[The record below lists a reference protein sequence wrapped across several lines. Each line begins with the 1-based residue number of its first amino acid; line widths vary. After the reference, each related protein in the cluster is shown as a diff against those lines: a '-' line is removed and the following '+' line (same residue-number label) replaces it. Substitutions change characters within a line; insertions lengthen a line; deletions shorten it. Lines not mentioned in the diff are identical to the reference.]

1 MELKW
6 NENEMKKYEYFVN
19 EFSNKNEFLK
29 KIIDIYDIVYKEKFV
44 NILILSKEEF
54 INSVNETVKNIL
66 IEQYSSKI
74 YEKTKF
80 ISLIQTFYD
89 NIEIEYNEFINELI
103 NCNNNFRKE
112 KGKIK
117 IDIKEIRYITRY
129 LKHCSFTD
137 KEAIHN
143 CSSNK
148 KRKGIFI
155 PIFTQKST
163 LKPNY
168 KNKNYKKRMFN
179 NEINR
184 MNNNSFISN
193 MKYVMCSEC
202 YKIYPKNLFLSFCDS
217 CNVNYYSKILNKN
230 EVNDLQPATWDQYH
244 CNSIFFNEEM
254 SCIKCNKIFYIDT
267 RNNLLKCINPK
278 CNLLI
283 KPKNIRWKCKY
294 GSEEFKSGIKI
305 YNELEKNII
314 SYTIKK
320 TLLFHRKA
328 LPKYIINDNL
338 DEYYHNK
345 NCNGIVFQGEFN
357 NKKVIVCD
365 KCKEI
370 ILYDNFQWDFPC
382 IKKKILNDVNIN
394 RYKTK
399 FIDKKNSTNFLGRYG
414 DLNKDIYFSNDNDSS
429 FRSVRSRY
437 KMMNLSRSQNKRD
450 IIKEDSLKPPIPPL
464 QQIKVKRNEILFP
477 KKNNLNLKFLNIKNE
492 NKFNKNSNEVKKY
505 EEIKNN
511 DIKENIIKIKPSKYT
526 FYKRINSLNSNNN
539 DSKDKKEKQKENE
552 NEKEYYKEKTNQ
564 IPSIQNYNRFKMHR
578 AINIK
583 NNFDYN
589 SAGVIKD
596 YSLSQFNRIEEH
608 KKEENN
614 KEENT
619 KENSNEKL
627 KKIEVRKKYNKN
639 RDENKRR
646 RYGDIKII
654 DIKMNSQ
661 NNNENKYLNNKRLL
675 FKRNFEFKINQ
686 TKLEAI
692 SNSVNVSRH
701 NKALE
706 KNKSYDNKGFHSNNL
721 EKQLTEETEQK
732 LNGIIKEKGISSFDI
747 NDYRILKTIGEGTN
761 GIIYEVINKQTD
773 KKYAIKQITSK
784 NIENFENYLLEFEI
798 LHSNPHKNI
807 INIIGIYVKCISQSK
822 YSLNILMDLS
832 ESDWESD
839 IIKREKES
847 NFYTE
852 KELISIL
859 IQLTNVLYFLQKN
872 KNIAHRDIKP
882 ENILIF
888 DKNIYKLGDF
898 SEAKI
903 SPNSNIVN
911 DLKGTEIYMSPI
923 LYNTLKNG
931 IKQVKHNVYKS
942 DMFSFGY
949 CFLYAASLNFDIINT
964 IREFKFQG
972 LVNKILLKMMK
983 PRYSEE
989 FIFLISKMI
998 NIEEEERYDFIDLE
1012 NELKEKYKEFQESK

>member
-1 MELKW
+1 
-6 NENEMKKYEYFVN
+6 
-19 EFSNKNEFLK
+19 
-29 KIIDIYDIVYKEKFV
+29 
-44 NILILSKEEF
+44 
-54 INSVNETVKNIL
+54 
-66 IEQYSSKI
+66 
-74 YEKTKF
+74 
-80 ISLIQTFYD
+80 
-89 NIEIEYNEFINELI
+89 
-103 NCNNNFRKE
+103 
-112 KGKIK
+112 
-117 IDIKEIRYITRY
+117 
-129 LKHCSFTD
+129 
-137 KEAIHN
+137 
-143 CSSNK
+143 
-148 KRKGIFI
+148 
-155 PIFTQKST
+155 
-163 LKPNY
+163 
-168 KNKNYKKRMFN
+168 
-179 NEINR
+179 

-202 YKIYPKNLFLSFCDS
+202 YKIYSKNLFLSFCDC

-230 EVNDLQPATWDQYH
+230 EFNDLQPATWDNYH
-244 CNSIFFNEEM
+244 CNSIFFIEEM
-254 SCIKCNKIFYIDT
+254 PCIKCNKKFYIDT

-283 KPKNIRWKCKY
+283 KPKNIKWKCKY
-294 GSEEFKSGIKI
+294 CSEEFKSGIKI

-320 TLLFHRKA
+320 ILLFHRKA
-328 LPKYIINDNL
+328 LPKKGEGDYKSIINDNL

-345 NCNGIVFQGEFN
+345 NCNGIVFQGEYN
-357 NKKVIVCD
+357 NKKIIVCD

-370 ILYDNFQWDFPC
+370 MLYDNFQWDFPC
-382 IKKKILNDVNIN
+382 SKKQIPNDVNIN

-399 FIDKKNSTNFLGRYG
+399 FIDKKNSTNFLGRYN
-414 DLNKDIYFSNDNDSS
+414 DIKKDNYFSNDNNSS

-450 IIKEDSLKPPIPPL
+450 IKKENSLKSPIPPI

-477 KKNNLNLKFLNIKNE
+477 KMNNLNLKYLNVKNE
-492 NKFNKNSNEVKKY
+492 NKFNKNSNEIKKC

-526 FYKRINSLNSNNN
+526 FYKKINSLNSNNN
-539 DSKDKKEKQKENE
+539 DSKDKKEKE
-552 NEKEYYKEKTNQ
+552 NEKEYNKDKIIQ
-564 IPSIQNYNRFKMHR
+564 IPSIQNYNRFKMNR

-589 SAGVIKD
+589 SMGVIKD
-596 YSLSQFNRIEEH
+596 YSLSQFNRIEEN

-619 KENSNEKL
+619 KENSKEEL
-627 KKIEVRKKYNKN
+627 KKIEVKKKYNKTK
-639 RDENKRR
+639 DEKNRR

-661 NNNENKYLNNKRLL
+661 NNDNKYIYNKRLL
-675 FKRNFEFKINQ
+675 FKRNYEFKINQ

-692 SNSVNVSRH
+692 SNSMNVSKH
-701 NKALE
+701 NNALE
-706 KNKSYDNKGFHSNNL
+706 KNKSYDNKGFHVNNL
-721 EKQLTEETEQK
+721 EQKLIEETEQK
-732 LNGIIKEKGISSFDI
+732 LNGIIKEKGILSFDI
-747 NDYRILKTIGEGTN
+747 NDYKILKTIGEGTN
-761 GIIYEVINKQTD
+761 GKIYEVINKQTD

-784 NIENFENYLLEFEI
+784 DIEKFGNYLIEFEI
-798 LHSNPHKNI
+798 VNSNPHKNI
-807 INIIGIYVKCISQSK
+807 INIIGINAKCISQSK

-832 ESDWESD
+832 ESDWESA
-839 IIKREKES
+839 IIKREKGN

-859 IQLTNVLYFLQKN
+859 VQLTNALSFLQKN

-888 DKNIYKLGDF
+888 DKKIYKLGDF

-903 SPNSNIVN
+903 SPNSNNAN

-923 LYNTLKNG
+923 LYNALKNNL
-931 IKQVKHNVYKS
+931 KKVKHNVYKS
-942 DMFSFGY
+942 DMFSLGY
-949 CFLYAASLNFDIINT
+949 CFLYAASLNFDIIDT

-972 LVNKILLKMMK
+972 LVDKILLKKMK

-1012 NELKEKYKEFQESK
+1012 NEIKEKYKEFQESE